1 MSILIYLLLV
11 GFILSTLIQLFYW
24 IFVFSKLARYQDVHQ
39 KNEEKKPVSV
49 IICAKNEAQ
58 NLKKNLPFIL
68 AQNYDFY
75 EVIVVDD
82 NSSDETFEVLLE
94 FQKNF
99 SILHPI
105 RRNAKPTGKI
115 GKKAALA
122 IGIAAARYETLLL
135 TDADCQPNSPEW
147 IDTMQ
152 RHINNGIAVGLGYSP
167 YFKYKSVLNTFIRY
181 ETVQTAIQYLSFA
194 LWGHPYMGVGRNLIY
209 KKSLY
214 LSVKGFKSHEHIAS
228 GDDDLFINA
237 ISHLDNSTIIVEKN
251 AFVFSAPKMTL
262 KSFIRQK
269 SRHLTTSTSYK
280 LKHQVLLGL
289 LSSSHI
295 AHYFLGTFTLF
306 WGSYPLA
313 IGGYIARMGII
324 LLVSRSIYRK
334 LDEKRLF
341 LLIPILDAM
350 MVIYYVFLA
359 PVLIWGARNRW

>member
-1 MSILIYLLLV
+1 MNLLFVFLV
-11 GFILSTLIQLFYW
+11 TGFVLSTFIQLFYW
-24 IFVFSKLARYQDVHQ
+24 LFVFSKLACYQDIKQ
-39 KNEEKKPVSV
+39 ENEERKPVSV

-58 NLKKNLPFIL
+58 NLKKNLPYIL
-68 AQNYDFY
+68 TQNYDFY

-105 RRNAKPTGKI
+105 RRNAEVTNKI

-122 IGIAAARYETLLL
+122 KGIAAAKNEILLL
-135 TDADCQPNSPEW
+135 TDADCQPNSPNW

-152 RHINNGIAVGLGYSP
+152 GYINNGIAVGLGYSP
-167 YFKYKSVLNTFIRY
+167 YTKYKGVLNAFIRY

-214 LSVKGFKSHEHIAS
+214 FSVDGFKSHEHIAS

-237 ISHLDNSTIIVEKN
+237 IAHLDNSTIIVEKN
-251 AFVFSAPKMTL
+251 AFVFSEPKMTL
-262 KSFIRQK
+262 KSFLRQK

-306 WGSYPLA
+306 GGSYPLA

-324 LLVSRSIYRK
+324 LLVSRSIYRR
-334 LDEKRLF
+334 LDENGLF
-341 LLIPILDAM
+341 LLIPVLDAI

-359 PVLIWGARNRW
+359 PVLVLGVRNRW